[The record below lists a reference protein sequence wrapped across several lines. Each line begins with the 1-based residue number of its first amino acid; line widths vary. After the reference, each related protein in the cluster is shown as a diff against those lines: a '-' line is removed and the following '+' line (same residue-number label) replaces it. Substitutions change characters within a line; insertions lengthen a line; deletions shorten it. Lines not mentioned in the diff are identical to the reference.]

1 MIKFIKS
8 AIACVTLLLLF
19 TSCNSNEKSYEELE
33 LENEYLNNEVWS
45 LQAEVD
51 DLEKQ
56 VGYLKDDISS
66 YEYYLSE
73 YEESLVLIVEGSEE
87 YHKCIDYC
95 DVVKNSSFNQE
106 EENVYKVYYFWT
118 ADAKGFEA
126 CPKCYK

>member
-1 MIKFIKS
+1 MIKFIR
-8 AIACVTLLLLF
+8 IALICIALMLCVA
-19 TSCNSNEKSYEELE
+19 SCSSSQKSYEELE
-33 LENEYLNNEVWS
+33 MENAFLNDEVWS

-56 VGYLKDDISS
+56 VGYLEDEISS
-66 YEYYLSE
+66 YKYYLSE
-73 YEESLVLIVEGSEE
+73 YEESLVLIVEGSED